1 MQTTVAHR
9 LDPLPPSID
18 RSTRSRVHQAR
29 KNTWLRLIR
38 RREGKLASTYYSRPH
53 YPKDIYRLYH
63 ASLLPLP
70 SKRTSTGFPLEPTS
84 TVRITLPVY
93 SQACGANFSSS
104 KMHGQIP
111 PSLIRDQVSRLK
123 LRTRVGSAGSVN
135 RKKKEKEKE
144 ASLARS
150 NPSLQRVLAMEVA
163 REERD
168 RERRKKKEGV
178 AQVCTCMS
186 RLDNIGDL
194 EGTDNKVMHAVLQ
207 DAPYY
212 PA

>member
-1 MQTTVAHR
+1 M
-9 LDPLPPSID
+9 
-18 RSTRSRVHQAR
+18 
-29 KNTWLRLIR
+29 
-38 RREGKLASTYYSRPH
+38 ASTNPPERGKTSLDLLFPSALSGGYTGCTT
-53 YPKDIYRLYH
+53 
-63 ASLLPLP
+63 ASFLSLP
-70 SKRTSTGFPLEPTS
+70 SKRTSTGFPLEPLG

-123 LRTRVGSAGSVN
+123 LRTRVGSAGRVN

>member
-18 RSTRSRVHQAR
+18 RSTRSRIHQAR

-53 YPKDIYRLYH
+53 YPKDIYRSYH
-63 ASLLPLP
+63 VSLLPLS

-123 LRTRVGSAGSVN
+123 LRTRVGSAGRVN

-144 ASLARS
+144 ASLVRIHLS
-150 NPSLQRVLAMEVA
+150 NEF
-163 REERD
+163 
-168 RERRKKKEGV
+168 
-178 AQVCTCMS
+178 
-186 RLDNIGDL
+186 
-194 EGTDNKVMHAVLQ
+194 
-207 DAPYY
+207 
-212 PA
+212 

>member
-1 MQTTVAHR
+1 
-9 LDPLPPSID
+9 
-18 RSTRSRVHQAR
+18 
-29 KNTWLRLIR
+29 
-38 RREGKLASTYYSRPH
+38 
-53 YPKDIYRLYH
+53 
-63 ASLLPLP
+63 
-70 SKRTSTGFPLEPTS
+70 
-84 TVRITLPVY
+84 
-93 SQACGANFSSS
+93 
-104 KMHGQIP
+104 MHGQIP

-123 LRTRVGSAGSVN
+123 LRTRVGSAGRVN

-150 NPSLQRVLAMEVA
+150 NPSLQRVVAMEVA
-163 REERD
+163 REERERD

>member
-1 MQTTVAHR
+1 M
-9 LDPLPPSID
+9 
-18 RSTRSRVHQAR
+18 
-29 KNTWLRLIR
+29 
-38 RREGKLASTYYSRPH
+38 ASTNPPERGKTSLGLLFPSALSKGYIPIVPRFPSSLILETH
-53 YPKDIYRLYH
+53 EYRFSARTDEH
-63 ASLLPLP
+63 SSNHPPRIFPSVRRQLL
-70 SKRTSTGFPLEPTS
+70 LE
-84 TVRITLPVY
+84 
-93 SQACGANFSSS
+93 QD
-104 KMHGQIP
+104 GQIP

-123 LRTRVGSAGSVN
+123 LRTRVGSAGRVN

-168 RERRKKKEGV
+168 RERRKKKKGV

>member
-1 MQTTVAHR
+1 MYHCFLSFLTLETHEYRFSARTSGHSSNHPPRIFPSVRRQLLLEQDAR
-9 LDPLPPSID
+9 ANSPKFDP
-18 RSTRSRVHQAR
+18 RSSFAIEIA
-29 KNTWLRLIR
+29 NEGWF
-38 RREGKLASTYYSRPH
+38 RRE
-53 YPKDIYRLYH
+53 
-63 ASLLPLP
+63 
-70 SKRTSTGFPLEPTS
+70 
-84 TVRITLPVY
+84 
-93 SQACGANFSSS
+93 SQS
-104 KMHGQIP
+104 
-111 PSLIRDQVSRLK
+111 
-123 LRTRVGSAGSVN
+123 
-135 RKKKEKEKE
+135 KEKGERE
-144 ASLARS
+144 GSEPRS

-168 RERRKKKEGV
+168 RERRKKKEGI